1 MQIKKYLI
9 LTCLVYLLLATGY
22 TTSGSS
28 HTNSTRGDT
37 ALISRGIIKN
47 LSNYEIVDVEVL
59 HLPTRVI
66 AGVSSILPG
75 LTAEM
80 GIRPRELKAKSAV
93 LTWHEKDRRYQVAL
107 TMPKTP
113 AENVSKR
120 YIVIYQISQGGK
132 ASVRLVSDTHKQ

>member
-1 MQIKKYLI
+1 
-9 LTCLVYLLLATGY
+9 
-22 TTSGSS
+22 
-28 HTNSTRGDT
+28 
-37 ALISRGIIKN
+37 
-47 LSNYEIVDVEVL
+47 VEVL

-93 LTWHEKDRRYQVAL
+93 LTWHEMDRRYQVAL

-113 AENVSKR
+113 AEDVSKR
-120 YIVIYQISQGGK
+120 YMVIYQISQGGK
-132 ASVRLVSDTHKQ
+132 ASVSLVSDTHKQ